1 METLIAWLII
11 LAAIYYYW
19 VNYGKDIKKK
29 FWMWITEKSP
39 YFKVSKQFSLTDKAL
54 RKYTSE
60 ALIKKVMELE
70 AQVNSL
76 YNKLYEYESKI
87 RAHKDFKEAI
97 KDQENEKIKE
107 VAELPSIL
115 TPLEP
120 IKVFDVDGTFRGY
133 LEAIK
138 GTFSEAYII
147 VRTKDNR
154 RLIFGPDELSN
165 LIWSEHSFADQ
176 IREGTLFIA
185 YDRYNNK
192 VSPTYARVEV

>member
-1 METLIAWLII
+1 MEIIAWLII
-11 LAAIYYYW
+11 LFAIYYIW
-19 VNYGKDIKKK
+19 HNYGSEIKKR
-29 FWMWITEKSP
+29 FWLWITEKSP
-39 YFKVSKQFSLTDKAL
+39 YFKVTKEYSLTDKAL

-70 AQVNSL
+70 AQVNRL
-76 YNKLYEYESKI
+76 VNQLREYQEKMHAHKQFTEAVKEQEEEKI
-87 RAHKDFKEAI
+87 R
-97 KDQENEKIKE
+97 E
-107 VAELPSIL
+107 VAELPTIL
-115 TPLEP
+115 APLEP
-120 IKVFDVDGTFRGY
+120 IKVFDADGTFRGY

-147 VRTKDNR
+147 VRTRDNK
-154 RLIFGPDELSN
+154 RLIFGPGELSE
-165 LIWSEHSFADQ
+165 LIWSEQSFADQ